1 CGEAARAA
9 GDVRG
14 AAAPGS
20 DQLEPSGRGPRGESP
35 VAGRGCVPCRA
46 RLVTMPDD
54 PRLDSFPEFKGM
66 LGQLE
71 ERPTVDPEEDIAFE
85 GAEKIASTQK
95 LWERLTRD
103 SRERVDS
110 RAFLAARLLDV
121 FVGDWDRHPDQWRW
135 ARFEQGDLHVS
146 RPMPR
151 AP

>member
-1 CGEAARAA
+1 
-9 GDVRG
+9 
-14 AAAPGS
+14 
-20 DQLEPSGRGPRGESP
+20 
-35 VAGRGCVPCRA
+35 
-46 RLVTMPDD
+46 
-54 PRLDSFPEFKGM
+54 M

-71 ERPTVDPEEDIAFE
+71 DRPTVDPEEDIGFE

-135 ARFEQGDLHVS
+135 GRVDQGDLPVWRPIPRDRDQAFS
-146 RPMPR
+146 RSEER
-151 AP
+151 RVGEEGRSRWAPYH